1 MRRLF
6 HFHRRSDRQIG
17 NDVDQEVGFHLE
29 MRTKELIQQGLSA
42 ADAKAQ
48 AQREFGDVLAA
59 RQALVGID
67 RRTEADQRR
76 RDLLADLKDDLL
88 FALRQMRGSR
98 AFTIAALLTL
108 TLGIGANTAI
118 FSVVHG
124 VLMRPLPFPEPEQLV
139 KVWSANVEANNL
151 RAPVSAVDLDDWRA
165 QRQVIEEI
173 GGYWYADGSSGTD
186 LTGVGEP
193 RRLSAAFVSPGF
205 FPTLRVPARHGRLP
219 REEEMVR
226 GGPDRVVVLSHGFW
240 LRQFGGAESIIG
252 STVTLGDQPFQ
263 VLGVMPADFV
273 FPSDRVDAYIP
284 FSTIP
289 DASIPRIRPVRI
301 LDVVA
306 RMAPGVTVGQAQQ
319 EMNLI
324 TRRLS
329 EEYSQDAS
337 WGAATVIPLGDALTG
352 QVRAGLLVLLGA
364 VAVVLLMGCV
374 NVASL
379 LLARG
384 ASRQRE
390 LAIRASMGAT
400 RSRIVR
406 QLMTESFVLSLM
418 GGALGLLVAMWGTQF
433 LLSLAAGQ
441 LPRTSDI
448 RLDGTVLLFALLV
461 SLVTGIVFGLVPALR
476 VSDPNL
482 QGALRE
488 GGHGLV
494 GGAHRLRA
502 GLVVAEVA
510 LAAILVIGAG
520 LMMRSF
526 VTLLKVDPGFRPEN
540 LLAMSFTL
548 STNRHP
554 AAEYRDVYQE
564 IIETVRALPGV
575 ISAGAVKDAPFN
587 GNGERNS
594 FLPQGMVLGDEEQRP
609 TADFIHL
616 SEGYFRT
623 IGTPVLSGREFTVD
637 DRFGEPWVLVVNKA
651 LAERYFPGEDAVGKT
666 LTIGATPARIVG
678 VVGDIRQRAME
689 IPADPV
695 IYIHNLQNSRVKTTL
710 VARTQGEPLSM
721 VPLVRDAIWSID
733 RQQTITSIFTFD
745 QIVHDALARPRL
757 LTVLLG
763 SFAAIALTLGALGIY
778 GVLAY
783 QVSQRKQEIGVRMA
797 LGGGTA
803 QVLRMIVGRGV
814 GLALAGVAIG
824 LGGAFVLTRFL
835 HSVLYGVAP
844 TDAPTFVAVAV
855 VLVAVAGVASYMP
868 ARRAARI
875 DPAIALRSD

>member
-1 MRRLF
+1 
-6 HFHRRSDRQIG
+6 
-17 NDVDQEVGFHLE
+17 

-124 VLMRPLPFPEPEQLV
+124 VLMRPLPFSEPEQLV

-165 QRQVIEEI
+165 QRQVIKEI

-263 VLGVMPADFV
+263 VLGVMPADFA
-273 FPSDRVDAYIP
+273 FPFDRVDAYIP

-306 RMAPGVTVGQAQQ
+306 RMAPGVTVAQAQQ

-337 WGAATVIPLGDALTG
+337 WGAATVIPLRDALTG

-384 ASRQRE
+384 ATRQRE

-418 GGALGLLVAMWGTQF
+418 GGALGLLVAMWGTQL

-448 RLDGTVLLFALLV
+448 RLDGSVLLFALLV

-476 VSDPNL
+476 ASDPNL

-520 LMMRSF
+520 LMTKSF
-526 VTLLKVDPGFRPEN
+526 VSLLKVDPGFQPDN

-554 AAEYRDVYQE
+554 GAEYRGVYQE

-623 IGTPVLSGREFTVD
+623 IGTPVLSGREFTAA
-637 DRFGEPWVLVVNKA
+637 DRFGEPWVLVVNKT
-651 LAERYFPGEDAVGKT
+651 LAERYFPDEDAVGKT
-666 LTIGATPARIVG
+666 LMLGAIPAQIVG

-689 IPADPV
+689 TPAEPV
-695 IYIHNLQNSRVKTTL
+695 VYIHNLQNSRVKTTL
-710 VARTQGEPLSM
+710 VIRTQGPPLAL
-721 VPLVRDAIWSID
+721 VPQVRDAIWSVD
-733 RQQTITSIFTFD
+733 RHQTITSTFTFD
-745 QIVHDALARPRL
+745 QAVHDALGRPRL

-783 QVSQRKQEIGVRMA
+783 QVSQRKQEIGVRIA
-797 LGGGTA
+797 LGGDSRR
-803 QVLRMIVGRGV
+803 VLRMIVGRGV
-814 GLALAGVAIG
+814 GLALGGVAIG
-824 LGGAFVLTRFL
+824 VGGALVLTRFL
-835 HSVLYGVAP
+835 QSVLYGVAP
-844 TDAPTFVAVAV
+844 TDVPTFVAVAV
-855 VLVAVAGVASYMP
+855 VLVAIAGVASYMP

>member
-1 MRRLF
+1 
-6 HFHRRSDRQIG
+6 
-17 NDVDQEVGFHLE
+17 
-29 MRTKELIQQGLSA
+29 
-42 ADAKAQ
+42 
-48 AQREFGDVLAA
+48 
-59 RQALVGID
+59 
-67 RRTEADQRR
+67 
-76 RDLLADLKDDLL
+76 
-88 FALRQMRGSR
+88 
-98 AFTIAALLTL
+98 
-108 TLGIGANTAI
+108 
-118 FSVVHG
+118 
-124 VLMRPLPFPEPEQLV
+124 
-139 KVWSANVEANNL
+139 
-151 RAPVSAVDLDDWRA
+151 
-165 QRQVIEEI
+165 
-173 GGYWYADGSSGTD
+173 
-186 LTGVGEP
+186 
-193 RRLSAAFVSPGF
+193 
-205 FPTLRVPARHGRLP
+205 
-219 REEEMVR
+219 
-226 GGPDRVVVLSHGFW
+226 
-240 LRQFGGAESIIG
+240 
-252 STVTLGDQPFQ
+252 
-263 VLGVMPADFV
+263 
-273 FPSDRVDAYIP
+273 
-284 FSTIP
+284 
-289 DASIPRIRPVRI
+289 
-301 LDVVA
+301 
-306 RMAPGVTVGQAQQ
+306 
-319 EMNLI
+319 
-324 TRRLS
+324 
-329 EEYSQDAS
+329 
-337 WGAATVIPLGDALTG
+337 
-352 QVRAGLLVLLGA
+352 
-364 VAVVLLMGCV
+364 
-374 NVASL
+374 
-379 LLARG
+379 
-384 ASRQRE
+384 
-390 LAIRASMGAT
+390 
-400 RSRIVR
+400 
-406 QLMTESFVLSLM
+406 MTESFVLSLM

>member
-88 FALRQMRGSR
+88 FALRQLRGSR

-418 GGALGLLVAMWGTQF
+418 GGAFGLLVAMWGTQF

-526 VTLLKVDPGFRPEN
+526 VTLLRVDPGFRPEN

>member
-6 HFHRRSDRQIG
+6 QFHHRSARQIG
-17 NDVDQEVGFHLE
+17 HDVDHEVSFHLE
-29 MRTKELIQQGLSA
+29 MRTKELIEQGISP
-42 ADAKAQ
+42 ADARAQ
-48 AQREFGDVLAA
+48 ARREFGDVLAA
-59 RQALVGID
+59 RQVLVGID

-76 RDLLADLKDDLL
+76 RDLLADLKDDLF
-88 FALRQMRGSR
+88 FALRQLRSAP

-165 QRQVIEEI
+165 QRQVIEDI

-186 LTGVGEP
+186 LTGLGEP
-193 RRLSAAFVSPGF
+193 RRLSAAFISPGF
-205 FPTLRVPARHGRLP
+205 FPTLKVPARHGRLP

-226 GGPDRVVVLSHGFW
+226 GGPDRVVVLSYGFW
-240 LRQFGGAESIIG
+240 LRQFGGAESAVG
-252 STVTLGDQPFQ
+252 STVTLGDQPYQ
-263 VLGVMPADFV
+263 VLGVMPAEFG
-273 FPSDRVDAYIP
+273 FPSDRVDVFIP

-289 DASIPRIRPVRI
+289 DESIPRIRPVRI
-301 LDVVA
+301 MDVVA

-319 EMNLI
+319 EMTLI

-337 WGAATVIPLGDALTG
+337 WGAATVVPLRDALTG

-400 RSRIVR
+400 RGRIVR
-406 QLMTESFVLSLM
+406 QLMTESLVLSLV

-433 LLSLAAGQ
+433 LLTLAAGQ

-461 SLVTGIVFGLVPALR
+461 SLVTGFVFGLVPALR
-476 VSDPNL
+476 ASDPNL

-520 LMMRSF
+520 LMVRSF
-526 VTLLKVDPGFRPEN
+526 VSLLRVDPGFRPDN

-554 AAEYRDVYQE
+554 DATYRDVYQE

-575 ISAGAVKDAPFN
+575 ISAGAAKDAPFK
-587 GNGERNS
+587 GSGERIN

-609 TADFIHL
+609 TADAIHV
-616 SEGYFRT
+616 SAGYFQT
-623 IGTPVLSGREFTVD
+623 IGTPVITGREFTTD

-666 LTIGATPARIVG
+666 LRFGNIPAQIVG

-689 IPADPV
+689 ASAEPAV
-695 IYIHNLQNSRVKTTL
+695 YIHNLQNSRVKMTL
-710 VARTQGEPLSM
+710 VARTQGEPLSL

-763 SFAAIALTLGALGIY
+763 AFAAIALTLGALGIY

-783 QVSQRKQEIGVRMA
+783 QVSQRKQEIGVRIA
-797 LGGGTA
+797 LGGGTS

-814 GLALAGVAIG
+814 GLAIAGVAIG
-824 LGGAFVLTRFL
+824 LGGALLLTRFL
-835 HSVLYGVAP
+835 QSVLYGVAP
-844 TDAPTFVAVAV
+844 TDILTFAVVAI
-855 VLVAVAGVASYMP
+855 VLVAIAGVASYMP

>member
-1 MRRLF
+1 MRRVF

-42 ADAKAQ
+42 AEAKAQ
-48 AQREFGDVLAA
+48 AQREFGDVMAA

-88 FALRQMRGSR
+88 FALRQLRGSR

-441 LPRTSDI
+441 LPRTTDI

-494 GGAHRLRA
+494 GGGHRLRA

>member
-526 VTLLKVDPGFRPEN
+526 VTLLRVDPGFRPEN